1 MLNASIITA
10 CLPSIKRFLADLQSG
25 LMGVNISE
33 PYELTHTGG
42 RYVQDYGK
50 EMSFSSRVAT
60 RLGISTF
67 TSGGKSQNS
76 SSGRSRNEKIGDLES
91 VLRSDPTNQRV
102 SRNHHIRGGQ
112 NATDT
117 SKETDSVKG
126 LTVTDDVIVHTIDYK
141 VEYEDGNTDVSVGGR
156 SSRSGQTHSDR
167 PAHGTVTSDL
177 DIGRGY

>member
-42 RYVQDYGK
+42 RYIQDYGK
-50 EMSFSSRVAT
+50 GMSLGSRVAS
-60 RLGISTF
+60 RLGISTL
-67 TSGGKSQNS
+67 TSGVGKSQNS
-76 SSGRSRNEKIGDLES
+76 SSGRSRNEKLGDLES
-91 VLRSDPTNQRV
+91 AMRSDPTNQRV

-112 NATDT
+112 NTNDT

-167 PAHGTVTSDL
+167 AAHGTGDL